1 MQRLAGNF
9 LVGARTFIVYDKGNM
24 VELYQLPNGQWQF
37 GKGRDATVVTSMEQ
51 VSMVTDPA
59 ILKDVE
65 AWIARTKGQALQPI
79 QQGATPLLAGETV
92 RDRLSQAL
100 GRMPDEAVARI
111 LSSIEQVM
119 APIADSLS
127 MPVATN
133 HYSDGYGQ
141 DQGIVP
147 PAAIPFTLP
156 EGARWAREGRPEQ
169 GYLTPDPSGL
179 TDEKGQ
185 PAMRWH
191 QTPQF
196 LQAVD
201 AAPDKTDIEI
211 EMAAEREKHQDR
223 ELVGAV
229 SARTKARRR

>member
-9 LVGARTFIVYDKGNM
+9 LVKRSVVVYGTDGNM
-24 VELYQLPNGQWQF
+24 AELYELPNGQWQF
-37 GKGRDATVVTSMEQ
+37 GKGREATVVTNMEQ
-51 VSMVTDPA
+51 VSMVSDPA
-59 ILKDVE
+59 VLQSIQAWVE
-65 AWIARTKGQALQPI
+65 RTKGQALQPV

-119 APIADSLS
+119 APMADSLS
-127 MPVATN
+127 MPAATN

-169 GYLTPDPSGL
+169 GYLTPDPNGL

-196 LQAVD
+196 LQSID

-211 EMAAEREKHQDR
+211 EMVAEREKHQDR
-223 ELVGAV
+223 ELVGAG
-229 SARTKARRR
+229 AGRTKSRRR